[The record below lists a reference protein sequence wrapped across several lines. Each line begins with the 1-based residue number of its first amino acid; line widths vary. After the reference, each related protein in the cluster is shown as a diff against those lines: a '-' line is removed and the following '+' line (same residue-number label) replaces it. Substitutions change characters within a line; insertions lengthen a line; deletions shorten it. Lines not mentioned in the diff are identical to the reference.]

1 MENLKAVL
9 FPPRVIWL
17 VIMFWPL
24 CEVPG
29 ASISPPPIFLFI
41 SSADPEA
48 GFPVKRIYPSLDVI
62 VNFLACDW
70 SKIAVVVAVAILLS
84 LFPILCRLWPQETH
98 FPLDF
103 PVLKAFLLYAIPLD
117 YVNRKQEVQ
126 QQRYPHFGR
135 SLEHTELLKITAV
148 DSPPSFLDSVHMKWG
163 HKVDFPQRRWLC
175 SPPLSHFGSW
185 FYKLRYFEYLRTKGV
200 GELPP
205 RPVTPIPDKKLI
217 KGYQR
222 LSQSLWTSFFHED
235 RCWLRLRID

>member
-29 ASISPPPIFLFI
+29 ASISPPPISLFLFI

-48 GFPVKRIYPSLDVI
+48 GFPVKRIYPRLDVI

-70 SKIAVVVAVAILLS
+70 SKMAVVFVVSILLS
-84 LFPILCRLWPQETH
+84 IFPRLCWLWPQETY
-98 FPLDF
+98 FSLDF
-103 PVLKAFLLYAIPLD
+103 PTCWTWRKTVVKAFLLYAIPLD
-117 YVNRKQEVQ
+117 YVNMKQEVQ

-135 SLEHTELLKITAV
+135 SLEHTELLEITAV
-148 DSPPSFLDSVHMKWG
+148 DSPPSFLDNVQMKRG
-163 HKVDFPQRRWLC
+163 QNVDFPQRRWLC

-185 FYKLRYFEYLRTKGV
+185 FYKLRYSEYLRTKGV

-205 RPVTPIPDKKLI
+205 RPVTPIPDKN
-217 KGYQR
+217 
-222 LSQSLWTSFFHED
+222 
-235 RCWLRLRID
+235 